1 MQPIHTTSTVPTIA
15 LVAASRLQRGTIC
28 RAREQFDPSPF
39 FRRARDYCERTGAEW
54 YILDADAGLLLPQ
67 QVIGPQRRWVRD
79 LSAEERAAWATR
91 VVHELRA
98 RCGRF
103 AEPPAIALYASRRYA
118 EALLRAAPDLELAL
132 PLDGM
137 GLAERVRWFDER
149 LAVRPRLL
157 SVA

>member
-1 MQPIHTTSTVPTIA
+1 MQPIHATLTPGIA

-28 RAREQFDPSPF
+28 RAREQFDLSPF

-54 YILDADAGLLLPQ
+54 YILEADSGLLLPQ
-67 QVIGPQRRWVRD
+67 QVIGPTRRSVRD
-79 LSAEERAAWATR
+79 LTAEERAGWAGR
-91 VVHELRA
+91 AVKDLRD

-103 AEPPAIALYASRRYA
+103 AAQPAIALYASHRYA
-118 EALLRAAPDLELAL
+118 EALLRAAPELELAL

-137 GLAERVRWFDER
+137 GLAERVHWFDER
-149 LAVRPRLL
+149 LAIRPRLL